1 MKKKILAITPKA
13 IIATTIRGLYIK
25 SYPWKNAHVLWF
37 KNVSK
42 KLKDP
47 SLNEWA
53 PREDYFKGVD
63 IAMKRL
69 YPKLSD
75 KERTVKA
82 RELFFDS
89 VLQYIKE
96 NPDVKNKE
104 VIDYFKSLKNKYNL
118 AIITTNTDDFTKKV
132 LKLIGLNN
140 IFEIIETSETYEKD
154 DKILVFKRFVKK
166 YGKPK
171 LYIGGERKD
180 SFDYCI
186 KNKIPCVLVNL
197 EDYKYLDGIETLHNL
212 KEIKA
217 KVESI
222 KKL

>member
-1 MKKKILAITPKA
+1 MKKQIL
-13 IIATTIRGLYIK
+13 ATTIRGLYVK
-25 SYPWKNAHVLWF
+25 SDPWKNAHILWF

-53 PREDYFKGVD
+53 PKEDYFKGVD
-63 IAMKRL
+63 IAMKKL

-75 KERTVKA
+75 KERTIKA
-82 RELFFDS
+82 REIFFDS
-89 VLQYIKE
+89 VLQYMEE
-96 NPDVKNKE
+96 NPNVKNKD
-104 VIDYFKSLKNKYNL
+104 VINYFKSLKKDYNL
-118 AIITTNTDDFTKKV
+118 AIITTNTNKFTKKV
-132 LKLIGLNN
+132 LKLLDLENT
-140 IFEIIETSETYEKD
+140 FEIIETSEDYEKD
-154 DKILVFKRFVKK
+154 DKILVFNRFIKK
-166 YGKPK
+166 HGKPK

-186 KNKIPCVLVNL
+186 KKKIPCVLVNL
-197 EDYKYLDGIETLHNL
+197 ENYEDLKGIETLHNL

-222 KKL
+222 KKI